1 MAHLV
6 EVFVG
11 LPSARLIY
19 LFDGTTMICM
29 SIFVRAAVLAS
40 VSALPLTAALAQTSP
55 SAPQAEDSKDESEII
70 VTGSALR
77 NQETIDVRRRGLG
90 IVDSIS
96 QDDTGDLADETV
108 AEALIRLP
116 GINDMQTLYGE
127 QTAKYIS
134 VRGISPDL
142 NFVSFDG
149 IGMFSASNDGSG
161 SRRVDLAL
169 IPTQVARTT
178 QIYKTFT
185 PDIDGGVIGGATNIV
200 PYSALEGSEV
210 SYLNARAQ
218 YRPSSSDV
226 SGRNSLGKYVDTPWG
241 GAVKGLYV
249 GRFGAND
256 QFGIVASGVYN
267 QEAWTASKPNINA
280 RIFRTPTGATAASD
294 LSNWDGNAPLP
305 NRVRPLNYTKFR
317 QLFGGYLGL
326 EYRPANNLTL
336 SASAFAYKQIED
348 QTLNDFQVDGLASPR
363 YHSPTVATLRIGLI
377 RPQVNYDRF
386 ITEFRGS
393 IVKAAWEIDS
403 NTSLEVRGGY
413 GLSRFDNTD
422 LGLGYTYSPTND
434 FVTFDMT
441 RPTPTF
447 TFSNPEDMVN
457 IGNFR
462 SRFATDIFN
471 DTDFES
477 FEARADFRRNY
488 AFNSLGMGFA
498 AGVNARDVD
507 AQRDLTVT
515 NYVVPAA
522 PLGTLGF
529 VPEEISFGFPYP
541 TIYIDLA
548 GFNETVKPALTVNS
562 AATRN
567 NSFASDYGYRE
578 SILAAYVSGMYA
590 TDRTRGIVGVRFE
603 DVSYRAEVPQRVGG
617 AYDGSFATYN
627 GAYQYF
633 LPSANITHE
642 LMNNLRLRAAYSKSL
657 GRPAFSDIAQAELID
672 QENLTISRGNPDLRP
687 RKSNNFDV
695 ALEHYFNGGNGMVSV
710 GGFYKAIADEIF
722 RLRTQIE
729 LDGVTYDATMP
740 LNATSA
746 SLKGLEASFIDS
758 GISWLPYPLRDNV
771 GVSFNIAR
779 MWAKMTFV
787 AGNNE
792 VKRENLLFQPDW
804 IVNGSAF
811 FRLPGDGEFRV
822 AYRWADRNLNTVNAR
837 LVDDYVLKARGQ
849 MDVSLRYPLRKNLIV
864 KLEAN
869 NILGDN
875 YSMMHGYFSERY
887 TLTQDR
893 KFFLDITWTS

>member
-1 MAHLV
+1 MNCTTNL
-6 EVFVG
+6 
-11 LPSARLIY
+11 AR
-19 LFDGTTMICM
+19 
-29 SIFVRAAVLAS
+29 VVLLSS
-40 VSALPLTAALAQTSP
+40 VCALPLNGAWAQEATVAAQDADRGEE
-55 SAPQAEDSKDESEII
+55 AEIV
-70 VTGSALR
+70 VTGSRLR
-77 NQETIDVRRRGLG
+77 NQETINVRRRGLG

-149 IGMFSASNDGSG
+149 IGMFSASNDGAG
-161 SRRVDLAL
+161 TRRVDLAL

-178 QIYKTFT
+178 QVYKTFT

-200 PYSALEGSEV
+200 PYSALEGEEV
-210 SYLNARAQ
+210 YYLNARVE

-249 GRFGAND
+249 GRFGTDD

-267 QEAWTASKPNINA
+267 QESWTASKPNINA
-280 RIFRTPTGATAASD
+280 RIFRTLTGATAASD

-326 EYRPANNLTL
+326 EYQPASNLML
-336 SASAFAYKQIED
+336 SASVFNYKQIED
-348 QTLNDFQVDGLASPR
+348 QTLNDFQVDGLTSPV
-363 YHSPTVATLRIGLI
+363 YHSPTVATLKIGLI

-386 ITEFRGS
+386 GTEFRGS
-393 IVKAAWEIDS
+393 VVKAAWDIASD
-403 NTSLEVRGGY
+403 TSLEMRGGY
-413 GLSRFDNTD
+413 GRSRFENMD
-422 LGLGYTYSPTND
+422 LGVGYTYSPASD

-441 RPTPTF
+441 HPTPTF
-447 TFSNPEDMVN
+447 TFSNPQDMVS

-462 SRFATDIFN
+462 SRFATDTYN

-477 FEARADFRRNY
+477 FEGRADFRHNY
-488 AFNSLGMGFA
+488 AFNSLGLGLA
-498 AGVNARDVD
+498 AGINGRNVD
-507 AQRDLTVT
+507 ARRDQTVT

-522 PLGTLGF
+522 PLGSLGF
-529 VPEEISFGFPYP
+529 VPEEISFGFPYR

-548 GFNETVKPALTVNS
+548 GFNETVKPTLAVNNTAS
-562 AATRN
+562 SN
-567 NSFASDYGYRE
+567 NSYAADYGYRE
-578 SILAAYVSGMYA
+578 TILAAYASGMYA
-590 TDRTRGIVGVRFE
+590 TDQTRVIAGVRFE
-603 DVSYRAEVPQRVGG
+603 DVDYRADVPQRVGG
-617 AYDGSFATYN
+617 TYN
-627 GAYQYF
+627 GTLATYDGAYRYL
-633 LPSANITHE
+633 LPSVNITHD
-642 LMNNLRLRAAYSKSL
+642 LMDNLRVRAAYSKSL

-672 QENLTISRGNPDLRP
+672 YENLTISRGNPDLRP
-687 RKSNNFDV
+687 RKSNNFDL
-695 ALEHYFNGGNGMVSV
+695 ALEHYFNGGNGIVSV
-710 GGFYKAIADEIF
+710 GGFYKEITDEIF
-722 RLRTQIE
+722 RLRTEVDI
-729 LDGVTYDATMP
+729 DGVIYDATMP

-746 SLKGLEASFIDS
+746 SLKGIEASFIDS
-758 GISWLPYPLRDNV
+758 GISWLPEPLRDNL

-779 MWAKMTFV
+779 LWAKMTFV
-787 AGNNE
+787 ADQNE
-792 VKRENLLFQPDW
+792 VERNNLLFQPNW

-822 AYRWADRNLNTVNAR
+822 AYRWADKNLNTVNAR
-837 LVDDYVLKARGQ
+837 LQDDYVLKARAQ
-849 MDVSLRYPLRKNLIV
+849 LDLSLRYPLNENLIV

-869 NILGDN
+869 NVLGDN

-893 KFFLDITWTS
+893 RFFLEITWTN